1 MRAGLDKLI
10 WARVWRHHLRGKVW
24 VNDMFCCGAD
34 TVHKPGFKIQARILH
49 HLFSIV
55 SSGAI
60 KAPLWDLA
68 KQDASAYRNNVVWA
82 RERVTLLLTE
92 SFPNLRP
99 HQVEVGSACCC
110 DQLKCKT

>member
-1 MRAGLDKLI
+1 MLD
-10 WARVWRHHLRGKVW
+10 
-24 VNDMFCCGAD
+24 DAD

-60 KAPLWDLA
+60 KAPLWDLS
-68 KQDASAYRNNVVWA
+68 KQDASAYPNNVLWA
-82 RERVTLLLTE
+82 REQITRLLTE

-99 HQVEVGSACCC
+99 HQVEVSGSFPSTNISWRTEHDVPALRPATGYKADPC
-110 DQLKCKT
+110 DRL